1 MRSKSPIRQSKP
13 KTALGQRIHEPLP
26 KPGGDQELKRRSSV
40 PDRAVAAH
48 SRVRITSK
56 VCI

>member
-13 KTALGQRIHEPLP
+13 KTALGQRIYELLP
-26 KPGGDQELKRRSSV
+26 KSGGDQERRTSV
-40 PDRAVAAH
+40 PDRAAAAH
-48 SRVRITSK
+48 SRVSIISK